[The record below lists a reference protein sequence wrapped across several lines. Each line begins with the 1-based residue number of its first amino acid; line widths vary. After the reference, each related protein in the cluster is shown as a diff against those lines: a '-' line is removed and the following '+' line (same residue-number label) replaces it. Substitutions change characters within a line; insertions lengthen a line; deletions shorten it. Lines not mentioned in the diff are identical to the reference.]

1 METYDSV
8 DQRFVSFSHEK
19 LEGTWSANAAA
30 NAATSAEPIT
40 VPPMHKLTSTDTA
53 EPLVLTVYLNKKKP
67 LSEPK
72 WCRTNSA
79 DDWLIEQF
87 GSRKAG
93 SETGWKG
100 KLEIVDPD
108 PVSGPALFPNP
119 FLRPH

>member
-1 METYDSV
+1 MKELITLQVETYDSV
-8 DQRFVSFSHEK
+8 DQRFVSFSREK
-19 LEGTWSANAAA
+19 LESTWS
-30 NAATSAEPIT
+30 TTPTEPVT
-40 VPPMHKLTSTDTA
+40 VPPMHKLSSSDTP
-53 EPLVLTVYLNKKKP
+53 EPLVLIVYLNKKKP

-93 SETGWKG
+93 SESGWKG

-108 PVSGPALFPNP
+108 PVRPNYLS
-119 FLRPH
+119 FA